1 MKKQVI
7 TYKKIDDL
15 IPYARNSR
23 THSEEQINQLA
34 SLIKE
39 FGFRGAI
46 LVDGDNGIIAGH
58 GRVLACKKLGLT
70 DIPTVDGS
78 DMSEPQRKAYVIAD
92 NKIALNAG
100 WDYEMLNLEF
110 DELKENGFDIE
121 LLAFDDKE
129 LKLFEESD
137 SDEIDSAVEDD
148 GSKNMLVI
156 ECISER
162 EAEKLFEE
170 LKERG
175 YECKL
180 MN

>member
-23 THSEEQINQLA
+23 THSEEQVNQLA

-46 LVDGDNGIIAGH
+46 LVDGENGIIAGH

-78 DMSEPQRKAYVIAD
+78 DMTDAQRKAYVIAD

-100 WDYEMLNLEF
+100 WDYEMLNIEF
-110 DELKENGFDIE
+110 EELKADGFDTS

-129 LKLFEESD
+129 LKLFEED
-137 SDEIDSAVEDD
+137 DDPTDDIVEDD

-156 ECISER
+156 ECVSER

>member
-23 THSEEQINQLA
+23 THSEEQVNQLA

-46 LVDGDNGIIAGH
+46 LIDGENGIIAGH
-58 GRVLACKKLGLT
+58 GRVLACKKLGIT

-78 DMSEPQRKAYVIAD
+78 DMTDAQRKAYVIAD
-92 NKIALNAG
+92 NKVALNAG
-100 WDYEMLNLEF
+100 WDYEMLNIEFEQLKDEGFDTDILGF
-110 DELKENGFDIE
+110 DE
-121 LLAFDDKE
+121 KE
-129 LKLFEESD
+129 LQMFDESEGST
-137 SDEIDSAVEDD
+137 SDPVEDD
-148 GSKNMLVI
+148 GNKNMIVV

-162 EAEKLFEE
+162 EAEGLFEE
-170 LKERG
+170 LKTRG
-175 YECKL
+175 FECKL

>member
-46 LVDGDNGIIAGH
+46 LVDGENGIIAGH
-58 GRVLACKKLGLT
+58 GRVLACKKLGIT

-156 ECISER
+156 ECVSER
-162 EAEKLFEE
+162 EAEKTIGE

-175 YECKL
+175 
-180 MN
+180 